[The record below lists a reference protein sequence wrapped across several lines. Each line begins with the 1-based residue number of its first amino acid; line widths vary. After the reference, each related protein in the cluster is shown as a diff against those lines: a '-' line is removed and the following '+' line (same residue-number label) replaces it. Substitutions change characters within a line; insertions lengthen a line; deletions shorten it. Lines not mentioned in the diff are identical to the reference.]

1 MAKKL
6 TETINPITA
15 SGGNLLS
22 PTDWIQRVGWVVMIG
37 AVFAVG
43 SKVLSAADKYIPG
56 NITPTQ
62 MQNATASSFVADG
75 TVVY

>member
-6 TETINPITA
+6 TETTNPITA

-22 PTDWIQRVGWVVMIG
+22 PTDWIQRIGWVVMIG

-43 SKVLSAADKYIPG
+43 SKVLTAADKYIPG

>member
-6 TETINPITA
+6 TETVNPITA
-15 SGGNLLS
+15 AGGNLLS
-22 PTDWIQRVGWVVMIG
+22 PTDWIQRIGFVVMLG

-43 SKVLSAADKYIPG
+43 SKVLTGLDKYIPG

-62 MQNATASSFVADG
+62 MQNATASAFVADG
-75 TVVY
+75 TIVF

>member
-6 TETINPITA
+6 TETTNPITA

-22 PTDWIQRVGWVVMIG
+22 PTDWIQRIGWVVMIG

-43 SKVLSAADKYIPG
+43 SKVLNAADKYIPG
-56 NITPTQ
+56 NITPVQ
-62 MQNATASSFVADG
+62 MQNATGAAVVADG
-75 TVVY
+75 TIVF